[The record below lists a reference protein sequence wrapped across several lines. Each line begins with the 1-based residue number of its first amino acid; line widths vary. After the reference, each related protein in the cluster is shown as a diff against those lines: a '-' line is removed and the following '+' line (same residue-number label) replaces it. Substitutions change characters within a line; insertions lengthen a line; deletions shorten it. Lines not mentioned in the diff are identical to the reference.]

1 MFEILVMDK
10 WKKQTLKL
18 KANQRWR
25 AKPGYQ
31 ICVIGRGAVRFDFPQ
46 GWIME
51 PDEVSFKFYDRPHP
65 DDDIR
70 LEVSYNRIPPVDW
83 SGLPLAQLLDD
94 IVAGEHREVTS
105 KGEITSIERDDL
117 RLVWTEIVFQDP
129 VEKRAARSRICI
141 AIGTAVQALIAL
153 DYWPEDAGRA
163 VPAWDEAL
171 RTLKLEQYV
180 GDPTRGDVQKP
191 RLN

>member
-18 KANQRWR
+18 KANHRWR

-46 GWIME
+46 EWIME
-51 PDEVSFKFYDRPHP
+51 PDEVSFKFYDRLHP
-65 DDDIR
+65 DDDVR
-70 LEVSYNRIPPVDW
+70 PEVSYNRIPPVDW

-94 IVAGEHREVTS
+94 VVAGEHREVAS
-105 KGEITSIERDDL
+105 KGEITSVERDGM
-117 RLVWTEIVFQDP
+117 RLVWTEIAFQDP
-129 VEKRAARSRICI
+129 VEKREARSRICI
-141 AIGTAVQALIAL
+141 AIGTAVQALITL

-180 GDPTRGDVQKP
+180 GNPTRGDVQKP